1 MYYFKVIDND
11 VYKFK
16 VNYDLAS
23 VQKYLYYLAIDLGKT
38 VHSNYVTEK
47 PHKNADKIY
56 KTYNVKY
63 FGKSKDFK
71 PLFEVDCEEVVRPS
85 LYKLIEQIINGDNKA
100 LEELYDY
107 KIEKNGN
114 KRDVNYYYS
123 IFRDLFSFE
132 FIDKMNLEMYNEARK
147 FMELEQIEYNRGKER

>member
-47 PHKNADKIY
+47 PHKNVDKIY

-85 LYKLIEQIINGDNKA
+85 LYKLIEKIINGDNKA

-107 KIEKNGN
+107 RVEKNGN
-114 KRDVNYYYS
+114 KKDVNYYYS

>member
-23 VQKYLYYLAIDLGKT
+23 VQKYLYYLVVDLGKT
-38 VHSNYVTEK
+38 VHNNYVTEK

-85 LYKLIEQIINGDNKA
+85 LYKLIEKIINGDNKA

-107 KIEKNGN
+107 KVENNGN
-114 KRDVNYYYS
+114 KRDVNFYYG

>member
-85 LYKLIEQIINGDNKA
+85 LYKLIEKIINGDNKA

-107 KIEKNGN
+107 KVEKNGN

-147 FMELEQIEYNRGKER
+147 FMELEQIEYNGGKER

>member
-71 PLFEVDCEEVVRPS
+71 PLFEVDCEEVVKPS
-85 LYKLIEQIINGDNKA
+85 LYKLIEKIIAGDNKA

>member
-85 LYKLIEQIINGDNKA
+85 LYKLIEKIINGDNKA

-107 KIEKNGN
+107 KVEKNGN
-114 KRDVNYYYS
+114 KRDVNFYYS
-123 IFRDLFSFE
+123 IFRDLFIFE

>member
-85 LYKLIEQIINGDNKA
+85 LYKLIEKIINGNNKA

-107 KIEKNGN
+107 KVEKNGN
-114 KRDVNYYYS
+114 KRDVNFYYS
-123 IFRDLFSFE
+123 IFRDLFIFE

>member
-23 VQKYLYYLAIDLGKT
+23 VQKYLYYLVVDLGKT

-71 PLFEVDCEEVVRPS
+71 PLFEVDCEEVVKPS
-85 LYKLIEQIINGDNKA
+85 LYKLIEKIINGDNKA

-107 KIEKNGN
+107 KVEKNGN
-114 KRDVNYYYS
+114 KREVNYYYS

>member
-23 VQKYLYYLAIDLGKT
+23 VQKYLYFLAIDLGKT
-38 VHSNYVTEK
+38 VHRNYVTEK

-85 LYKLIEQIINGDNKA
+85 LYKLIEKIINGDNKA

-107 KIEKNGN
+107 KVEKNGN

>member
-1 MYYFKVIDND
+1 MYYFKVIDEY

-71 PLFEVDCEEVVRPS
+71 PLFEVDCEEVVKPS
-85 LYKLIEQIINGDNKA
+85 LYKLIEKIINGDNKA

-107 KIEKNGN
+107 KVENNGN
-114 KRDVNYYYS
+114 KRDVNFYYG

>member
-23 VQKYLYYLAIDLGKT
+23 VQKYLYYLVVDLGKT

-85 LYKLIEQIINGDNKA
+85 LYKLIEKIINGDNKA

-107 KIEKNGN
+107 KVEKNGN
-114 KRDVNYYYS
+114 KRDVNFYYG

>member
-47 PHKNADKIY
+47 SHKNADKIY

-85 LYKLIEQIINGDNKA
+85 LYKLIEKIINGDNKA

-107 KIEKNGN
+107 KVEKNGN

>member
-23 VQKYLYYLAIDLGKT
+23 VQKYLYYLVIDLGKT

-85 LYKLIEQIINGDNKA
+85 LYKLIEKIINGDNKA

-107 KIEKNGN
+107 KVEKNGN
-114 KRDVNYYYS
+114 KRDVNFYYS

>member
-85 LYKLIEQIINGDNKA
+85 LYKLIEKIINGDNKA

-107 KIEKNGN
+107 KVEKNGN
-114 KRDVNYYYS
+114 KRDVNFYYG

>member
-71 PLFEVDCEEVVRPS
+71 PLFKVDCEEVVRPS
-85 LYKLIEQIINGDNKA
+85 LYKLIEKIINGDNKA

-107 KIEKNGN
+107 KVEKNGN
-114 KRDVNYYYS
+114 KRDVNFYYS

>member
-71 PLFEVDCEEVVRPS
+71 PLFEVDCEEVVKPS
-85 LYKLIEQIINGDNKA
+85 LYKLIEKIIAGDNKA

-107 KIEKNGN
+107 KVEKNGN

-132 FIDKMNLEMYNEARK
+132 FIDKVNLEMYNEARK
-147 FMELEQIEYNRGKER
+147 FMELEQIEYNGGKER

>member
-85 LYKLIEQIINGDNKA
+85 LYKLIEKIINGDNKA

-107 KIEKNGN
+107 KVEKNGN

-123 IFRDLFSFE
+123 VFRDLFSFE
-132 FIDKMNLEMYNEARK
+132 LIDKMNLEMYNEARK

>member
-23 VQKYLYYLAIDLGKT
+23 VQKYLYYLVVDLGKT

-71 PLFEVDCEEVVRPS
+71 PLFEVDCEEVVKPS
-85 LYKLIEQIINGDNKA
+85 LYKLIEKIINGDNKA

-107 KIEKNGN
+107 KVEKNGN

>member
-85 LYKLIEQIINGDNKA
+85 LYKLIEKIINGDNKA

-107 KIEKNGN
+107 KVEKNCN
-114 KRDVNYYYS
+114 KRDVNFYYG

>member
-1 MYYFKVIDND
+1 MYYFKVIGND

-47 PHKNADKIY
+47 PHKNVDKIY

-63 FGKSKDFK
+63 FGKNKDFK

-85 LYKLIEQIINGDNKA
+85 LYKLIEKIINGDNKA

-107 KIEKNGN
+107 RVEKNGN

>member
-38 VHSNYVTEK
+38 MHSNYVTEK

-71 PLFEVDCEEVVRPS
+71 PLFEVDCEEVVKPS
-85 LYKLIEQIINGDNKA
+85 LYKLIEKIINGDNKA

-123 IFRDLFSFE
+123 IFRDLFSLE
-132 FIDKMNLEMYNEARK
+132 FIDRMNLEMYNEARK

>member
-47 PHKNADKIY
+47 PHKNVDKIY

-85 LYKLIEQIINGDNKA
+85 LYKLIEKIINGDNKA

-107 KIEKNGN
+107 RVEKNGN

>member
-1 MYYFKVIDND
+1 MYYFKVIDEY

-56 KTYNVKY
+56 KAYNVKY
-63 FGKSKDFK
+63 FGKSNDFK

-85 LYKLIEQIINGDNKA
+85 LYKLIEKIINGDNKA

-107 KIEKNGN
+107 KVEKNGN

>member
-85 LYKLIEQIINGDNKA
+85 LYKLIEKIINGDNKA

-107 KIEKNGN
+107 KVEKNGN

-147 FMELEQIEYNRGKER
+147 FMELEQIEYNRGNER

>member
-85 LYKLIEQIINGDNKA
+85 LYKLIEKIINGDNKA

-107 KIEKNGN
+107 KVEKNGN
-114 KRDVNYYYS
+114 KRDVNFYYS

-147 FMELEQIEYNRGKER
+147 FMELERIQ

>member
-1 MYYFKVIDND
+1 MYYFKVIDEY

-71 PLFEVDCEEVVRPS
+71 TLFEVDCEEVVRPS
-85 LYKLIEQIINGDNKA
+85 LYKLIEKIINGDNKA

-107 KIEKNGN
+107 KVEKNGN

>member
-23 VQKYLYYLAIDLGKT
+23 VQKYLYYLVVDLGKT

-85 LYKLIEQIINGDNKA
+85 LYKLIEKIINGDNKA

-107 KIEKNGN
+107 KVEKNGN
-114 KRDVNYYYS
+114 KRDVNFYYS

-147 FMELEQIEYNRGKER
+147 FMELEHIEYNRGKER

>member
-56 KTYNVKY
+56 KTYNVNY
-63 FGKSKDFK
+63 FGKCKDFK

-85 LYKLIEQIINGDNKA
+85 LYKLIEKIINGDNKA

-107 KIEKNGN
+107 KVEKNGN
-114 KRDVNYYYS
+114 KRDVNFYYS

>member
-23 VQKYLYYLAIDLGKT
+23 VQKYLYYLVVDLGKT

-85 LYKLIEQIINGDNKA
+85 LYKLIEKIINGDNKA

-107 KIEKNGN
+107 KVENNGN
-114 KRDVNYYYS
+114 KRDVNFYYG

-147 FMELEQIEYNRGKER
+147 FMELEQIEFNRGKER

>member
-1 MYYFKVIDND
+1 MYYFKVIDEY

-23 VQKYLYYLAIDLGKT
+23 VQKYLYYLVVDLGKT

-71 PLFEVDCEEVVRPS
+71 PLFEVDCEEVVKPS
-85 LYKLIEQIINGDNKA
+85 LYKLIEKIINGDNKA

-107 KIEKNGN
+107 KVEKNGN
-114 KRDVNYYYS
+114 KRDVNFYYG

>member
-23 VQKYLYYLAIDLGKT
+23 VQKYLYFLAIDLGKT

-85 LYKLIEQIINGDNKA
+85 LYKLIEKIINGDNKA

-107 KIEKNGN
+107 KVEKNGN
-114 KRDVNYYYS
+114 KRDVNFYYG

>member
-23 VQKYLYYLAIDLGKT
+23 VQKYLYHLVIDLGKT

-71 PLFEVDCEEVVRPS
+71 PLFEVDCEEVVKPS
-85 LYKLIEQIINGDNKA
+85 LYKLIEKIINGDNKA

-107 KIEKNGN
+107 KVEKNGN

>member
-23 VQKYLYYLAIDLGKT
+23 VQKYLYFLAIDLGKT
-38 VHSNYVTEK
+38 EHSNYVTEK

-85 LYKLIEQIINGDNKA
+85 LYKLIEKIINGDNKA

-107 KIEKNGN
+107 KVEKNGN

>member
-85 LYKLIEQIINGDNKA
+85 LYKLIEKIINGDNKA

-107 KIEKNGN
+107 KVEKNGN
-114 KRDVNYYYS
+114 KRDVNFYYS

-132 FIDKMNLEMYNEARK
+132 FIDKMILEMYNEARK

>member
-85 LYKLIEQIINGDNKA
+85 LYKLIEKIIAGDNKA

-107 KIEKNGN
+107 KVEKNGN

-132 FIDKMNLEMYNEARK
+132 FIDKVNLEMYNEARK

>member
-23 VQKYLYYLAIDLGKT
+23 VQKYLYFLAIDLGKT

-85 LYKLIEQIINGDNKA
+85 LYKLIEKINNGDNKA

-107 KIEKNGN
+107 KVEKNGN
-114 KRDVNYYYS
+114 KRDVNFYYG

>member
-16 VNYDLAS
+16 VNFDLAS

-85 LYKLIEQIINGDNKA
+85 LYKLIEKIINGDNKA

-107 KIEKNGN
+107 KVEKNGN

>member
-71 PLFEVDCEEVVRPS
+71 PLFEVDCEEVVKPS
-85 LYKLIEQIINGDNKA
+85 LYKLIEKIIAGDNKA

-107 KIEKNGN
+107 KVEKNGN

>member
-16 VNYDLAS
+16 VNYDLAR
-23 VQKYLYYLAIDLGKT
+23 VQKYLYYIAIDLGKT

-85 LYKLIEQIINGDNKA
+85 LYKLIEKIINGDNKA

-107 KIEKNGN
+107 KVEKNGN
-114 KRDVNYYYS
+114 KRDVNFYYS
-123 IFRDLFSFE
+123 IFRDLFIFE